1 MESWIEHRKIR
12 PKLLVVD
19 DQPLN
24 IRVLNELFRHD
35 HDVFMATRGEQAI
48 AICREQRPDLVLLDV
63 VMEGMDGYQVCR
75 ELQADPLTRDIPI
88 IFVSAKGEEED
99 EAFGLELGAVDYI
112 SKPFNSNIVRA
123 RAKTHLTLKLQSDY
137 LRSLT
142 RLDGMTGI
150 ANRRCFDD
158 NLNNAWAQAC
168 RSGSPLSLLM
178 IDIDY
183 FKRYN
188 DHYGHQQGDLC
199 LKQVAMAL
207 AGATSRPSDL
217 VARYGG
223 EEFACLLPDTQQEGA
238 ILIARKMLTEVEALA
253 IAHPLSDVGDRVS
266 LSIGVATLV
275 PSAQADPTQLVRDAD
290 EQLYKAKHAGRGR
303 MNVDPG

>member
-1 MESWIEHRKIR
+1 MQS
-12 PKLLVVD
+12 
-19 DQPLN
+19 
-24 IRVLNELFRHD
+24 
-35 HDVFMATRGEQAI
+35 GEA
-48 AICREQRPDLVLLDV
+48 R
-63 VMEGMDGYQVCR
+63 
-75 ELQADPLTRDIPI
+75 LTR
-88 IFVSAKGEEED
+88 
-99 EAFGLELGAVDYI
+99 
-112 SKPFNSNIVRA
+112 
-123 RAKTHLTLKLQSDY
+123 
-137 LRSLT
+137 
-142 RLDGMTGI
+142 I

-158 NLNNAWAQAC
+158 TLHNAWAQAC

-199 LKQVAMAL
+199 LKQVATAL

-253 IAHPLSDVGDRVS
+253 IAHPLSGVGDRVS